1 MDGVLSFPGSGI
13 DLQASGGIWADR
25 SRAGSLEGLN
35 DSARGAFFRT
45 MFIRG
50 ILNNDLVT

>member
-13 DLQASGGIWADR
+13 DLQVSGGIWADR